1 MFVCIL
7 IASNL
12 SKLPKSIVMS
22 VIEVSGISKQF
33 GRGKARF
40 YALKDVSLD
49 VKEGEILGILGPNG
63 AGKTT
68 LLNIIMG
75 IVYAD
80 SGSATIFGESV
91 RKRGAVKIGY
101 VSGEERF
108 HWALTPFD
116 VLMFGGR
123 LYGLSATERKQRAAE
138 LLKLFGLEKVVS
150 RKFDVLSTGEKMRLA
165 FAYALINKPKLLLL
179 DEPTLGLDPD
189 IAIKVREEIKRIN
202 RELGTTIVLTSHYMQ
217 EVEQLCGRIAFIN
230 KGRIMH
236 VGSVAG
242 IRKKHINLEAYFV
255 KMAGE

>member
-1 MFVCIL
+1 
-7 IASNL
+7 
-12 SKLPKSIVMS
+12 MS
-22 VIEVSGISKQF
+22 VIEVSGVSKQF
-33 GRGKARF
+33 GKGKGRF
-40 YALKDVSLD
+40 YALKDVSLA

-80 SGSATIFGESV
+80 SGSVSIFGEGAG
-91 RKRGAVKIGY
+91 KRGAVKIGY

-116 VLMFGGR
+116 ILTFGGR
-123 LYGLSATERKQRAAE
+123 LYGLGAIERKQRTAE
-138 LLKLFGLEKVVS
+138 LLKLFGLEKVAL

-189 IAIKVREEIKRIN
+189 IAIKVRKEIKRISS
-202 RELGTTIVLTSHYMQ
+202 ELGTTIVLTSHYMQ
-217 EVEQLCGRIAFIN
+217 EVEQLCRRIAFIN

-236 VGSVAG
+236 IGSVTD

-255 KMAGE
+255 KMTEE